1 MKRIVCTIVVFSFLI
16 SALGVAQNKNK
27 FVGVNTCACHNLAKQ
42 GKQVDVWKKTK
53 HAEAFTVL
61 KTEKATEYA
70 KAKNITGAPS
80 EAKECLE
87 CHSTGFGQEVD
98 KSFKV
103 EMGVQCEACHG
114 AASAYKAI
122 HNKPENKEK
131 AIAAG
136 MLKADEKTCS
146 QCHGE
151 NKMHDIKEFNF
162 KKMWEEIKHPMPK
175 G

>member
-1 MKRIVCTIVVFSFLI
+1 MKKAILVLVAVVFCLPAF
-16 SALGVAQNKNK
+16 AQNK
-27 FVGVNTCACHNLAKQ
+27 FVGTGTCACHNIPKH
-42 GKQVDVWKKTK
+42 GKQVDVWKKSK
-53 HAEAFTVL
+53 HAEAFTTL
-61 KTEKATEYA
+61 KSDKAAEIV
-70 KAKNITGAPS
+70 KAKGIKVAAT

-87 CHSTGFGQEVD
+87 CHSTGAGEAVE

-114 AASAYKAI
+114 AASGYKAI

-136 MLKADEKTCS
+136 LLKGDEKTCKP
-146 QCHGE
+146 CHGA
-151 NKMHDIKEFNF
+151 NKMHDAKEFNF
-162 KKMWEEIKHPMPK
+162 KKSWEEIKHPTPK

>member
-1 MKRIVCTIVVFSFLI
+1 MKRLAVTIIMFLFLT
-16 SALGVAQNKNK
+16 SALVVAQNK

-61 KTEKATEYA
+61 KSDKAAEYA
-70 KAKNITGAPS
+70 KAKNITTAPS
-80 EAKECLE
+80 ESKECLE

-114 AASAYKAI
+114 AASGYKAI
-122 HNKPENKEK
+122 HNKPENREK
-131 AIAAG
+131 AVAAG
-136 MLKADEKTCS
+136 FVAKPDEKVCATCHTS
-146 QCHGE
+146 
-151 NKMHDIKEFNF
+151 KMHPVKDFDF

>member
-1 MKRIVCTIVVFSFLI
+1 MKRYTLLLLI
-16 SALGVAQNKNK
+16 FAFPLIAQNK
-27 FVGVNTCACHNLAKQ
+27 FVGVNTCACHNLPKQ
-42 GKQVDVWKKTK
+42 GKQVEVWKKSK

-61 KTEKATEYA
+61 KTDKAAEYA
-70 KAKNITGAPS
+70 KAKSIAGVAS

-87 CHSTGFGQEVD
+87 CHTTGFGEAVE
-98 KSFKV
+98 KSFKA

-114 AASAYKAI
+114 AASGYKAI

-136 MLKADEKTCS
+136 MVVKVEEKVCVG
-146 QCHGE
+146 CHTP
-151 NKMHDIKEFNF
+151 KMHAIKDFDF
-162 KKMWEEIKHPMPK
+162 KKMFEEIKHPMPK